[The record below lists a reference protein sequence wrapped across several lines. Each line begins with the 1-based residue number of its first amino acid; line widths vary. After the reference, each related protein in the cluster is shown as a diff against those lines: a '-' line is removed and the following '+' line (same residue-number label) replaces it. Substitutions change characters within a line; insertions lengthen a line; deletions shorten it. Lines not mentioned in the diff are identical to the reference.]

1 MMAWNDATTQEPR
14 PLTAETP
21 PDPDLPPPGSIRDA
35 IRAIQNRILSGLFLA
50 LPIVLTIWIAHWIY
64 TTVQALVLEPL
75 SVLFIRYAI
84 GEGVPLPSWWRRI
97 VAPLI
102 SVSAVLG
109 FLYLLGYL
117 VRSRIVR
124 VVDWVLL
131 HVPGVTM
138 IYQALNNLIR
148 SLDTQRQAA
157 KFKRVVLVSFP
168 HPGIRSLGVVTN
180 TLRDAATGRT
190 ILCVCV
196 LTGVFPPAGFTLF
209 VPEDDVTDIDWT
221 MNQSLQ
227 AIVSG
232 GITAPPTIGYFRHDL
247 PGEPVGAPR

>member
-1 MMAWNDATTQEPR
+1 MDPGVST
-14 PLTAETP
+14 LTADVP
-21 PDPDLPPPGSIRDA
+21 PDSPSTGSIRDA
-35 IRAIQNRILSGLFLA
+35 IRAIQNRILSGLLLA
-50 LPIVLTIWIAHWIY
+50 LPIVLTVWIVFWIY
-64 TTVQALVLEPL
+64 TTLQSVVLEPL
-75 SVLFIRYAI
+75 SAWVSDTII
-84 GEGVPLPSWWRRI
+84 DSDTPLPRWWTLV
-97 VAPLI
+97 VAPMI
-102 SVSAVLG
+102 GFVGVLG
-109 FLYLLGYL
+109 LLYLLGYL
-117 VRSRIVR
+117 VRSRLMR
-124 VVDWVLL
+124 VVDWILL
-131 HVPGVTM
+131 HVPGVTT
-138 IYQALNNLIR
+138 IYQALNNLIQA
-148 SLDTQRQAA
+148 LDTQRNAA

-232 GITAPPTIGYFRHDL
+232 GITAPSTIGYFQRDQ
-247 PGEPVGAPR
+247 PGNPVEAPR